1 MDAGAAPTINLRSF
15 LLALMFRVKTFTTSS
30 FLRVCIP
37 TQSMGTRRKHQKV
50 GRPTMV
56 IFLGVKYRFA
66 VFGSYKGRFTS
77 FSQMQWGYQG
87 LS

>member
-1 MDAGAAPTINLRSF
+1 
-15 LLALMFRVKTFTTSS
+15 
-30 FLRVCIP
+30 
-37 TQSMGTRRKHQKV
+37 
-50 GRPTMV
+50 MV